1 MIANLDKFHGM
12 IFQKQDK
19 NSQTNLLNVDNK
31 IIETTKSVKLLN
43 ITTDDQLRLDEHISL
58 QKSFP
63 LEIYLVNVTKSA
75 VQIWSHLLKKPL
87 MENFIFCAV
96 YLTSPIKFLCN

>member
-1 MIANLDKFHGM
+1 MIANLDKFHRM

-58 QKSFP
+58 
-63 LEIYLVNVTKSA
+63 
-75 VQIWSHLLKKPL
+75 HKK
-87 MENFIFCAV
+87 
-96 YLTSPIKFLCN
+96 

>member
-12 IFQKQDK
+12 IFRKQDK

-58 QKSFP
+58 QK
-63 LEIYLVNVTKSA
+63 K
-75 VQIWSHLLKKPL
+75 
-87 MENFIFCAV
+87 
-96 YLTSPIKFLCN
+96 